1 MKRFLASLALFIA
14 NTAQGAGQLP
24 VSFQL
29 DAVPV
34 SQVLRVIYLEVLKV
48 PYVIEPD
55 ALQDNRT
62 VSFRWDSTRGDIRPF
77 LSSFLD
83 SMGYNIETRNGIDFV
98 KEKPKLEKTELDKE
112 LFIYR
117 PKYRDGSY
125 LADLLQPAFKGAFTI
140 KRTVQAAQGDKSGI
154 LAAPP
159 GSAAALIDRTNA
171 DILVFNGSEKE
182 IDKLRELLPQV
193 DFAVGEVAVRG
204 VVYEVGTSDKDGSAF
219 GVLASL
225 LGGKLSLGI
234 GAADPIGSFIRFKNI
249 TLDAVYSI
257 LSQDSRFKVMSS
269 PSLRIRS
276 GSNGTFSVGQDV
288 PVLGS
293 VSYASNGQ
301 AVQSVEY
308 RSSGVIFNIQPTV
321 REGVID
327 LNIDQQLSNF
337 VATTTGVNNSPTLTK
352 RALKTS
358 VGMQDGDLI
367 VLGGLTENK
376 ESNSR
381 DGVSFLPDFMK
392 TIGQENSRS
401 EIMLVLQVQR
411 L

>member
-1 MKRFLASLALFIA
+1 MKRLIAALVLLVAGI
-14 NTAQGAGQLP
+14 AQGAGQSP

-34 SQVLRVIYLEVLKV
+34 SQVLRLIYLEALKV
-48 PYVIEPD
+48 PYVIEPS

-62 VSFRWDSTRGDIRPF
+62 VSFRWDSARGDIRPF

-83 SMGYNIETRNGIDFV
+83 SMGYYIETRNGVDFV
-98 KEKPKLEKTELDKE
+98 RVKPEAEKPEQEKE
-112 LFIYR
+112 LFVYR
-117 PKYRDGSY
+117 PKFRDGSY

-140 KRTVQAAQGDKSGI
+140 KRTVQAAQGDKSGTT
-154 LAAPP
+154 AAPS
-159 GSAAALIDRTNA
+159 GSAAALIDRANA
-171 DILVFNGSEKE
+171 DMLVFSGSEKE
-182 IDKLRELLPQV
+182 IDKLKKLLPQV
-193 DFAVGEVAVRG
+193 DFALGEVAVRG

-234 GAADPIGSFIRFKNI
+234 GATDPIGSFIRFKNVS
-249 TLDAVYSI
+249 LDAVYSI

-276 GSNGTFSVGQDV
+276 GGNGTFSVGQDV

-293 VSYASNGQ
+293 VSYPNSGQ

-381 DGVSFLPDFMK
+381 DGVSFLPNFLK
-392 TIGQENSRS
+392 TTGQENSRS

>member
-1 MKRFLASLALFIA
+1 MKRLIAALVFLVAGI
-14 NTAQGAGQLP
+14 AQGAGQSP

-34 SQVLRVIYLEVLKV
+34 SQVLRLIYLEALKV
-48 PYVIEPD
+48 PYVIEPR

-62 VSFRWDSTRGDIRPF
+62 VSFRWDSARGDIRPF

-83 SMGYNIETRNGIDFV
+83 SMGYYIETRNGIDFV
-98 KEKPKLEKTELDKE
+98 RVKPEAEKPEQEKE
-112 LFIYR
+112 LFVYR
-117 PKYRDGSY
+117 PRFRDGSY

-140 KRTVQAAQGDKSGI
+140 KRTVQAAQGDKSGTT
-154 LAAPP
+154 AAPS
-159 GSAAALIDRTNA
+159 GSAAALIDRANA
-171 DILVFNGSEKE
+171 DMLVFSGSEKE
-182 IDKLRELLPQV
+182 IDKLKRLLPQV
-193 DFAVGEVAVRG
+193 DFVLGEVAVRG

-234 GAADPIGSFIRFKNI
+234 GATDPIGSFIRFKNVS
-249 TLDAVYSI
+249 LDAVYSI

-276 GSNGTFSVGQDV
+276 GGNGTFSVGQDV

-293 VSYASNGQ
+293 VSYPNNGQ

-381 DGVSFLPDFMK
+381 DGVSFLPNFLK
-392 TIGQENSRS
+392 TSGQENSRS